1 METEIYHEIDPA
13 VNSLTLWTKKKKKK
27 KENKDRRKH
36 NVRLKT
42 LWV

>member
-27 KENKDRRKH
+27 KNKDRRKH